1 MPEYLDIL
9 DDKGKKT
16 GSTAE
21 YNDVHKNGQIH
32 RTVHVWFINSKKQI
46 LVQKRSANKSAYPSL
61 WDISVAGHVSS
72 GETSLEAA
80 KKEVREEVGIE
91 LPDQAFTFL
100 ATLKQPRT
108 IHNKDFIDDEFNDVY
123 IAACD
128 ADISDLTIELKEVE
142 EVRWLE
148 LPEFKEWVKGRGEP
162 MVPHE
167 EEYGLLLSKLIQ

>member
-1 MPEYLDIL
+1 M
-9 DDKGKKT
+9 
-16 GSTAE
+16 E
-21 YNDVHKNGQIH
+21 YNEVHRKGLIH
-32 RTVHVWFINSKKQI
+32 RTVHVWFVNSKKQI
-46 LVQKRSANKSAYPSL
+46 LVQKRSVKKNAYPSL

-80 KKEVREEVGIE
+80 KKEIREEVGIE
-91 LPDQAFTFL
+91 LPDSAFTFL

-108 IHNKDFIDDEFNDVY
+108 VHKNDFIDDEFNDVY

-128 ADISDLTIELKEVE
+128 ADTSDFTIEPEEIE

-148 LPEFKEWVKGRGEP
+148 LPEFKEWIKGRGEP

-167 EEYGLLLSKLIQ
+167 EEYKLLLSRLA